1 MSQKF
6 VNTFSRVQ
14 KQSIWKII
22 ITNHQILWISALAKR
37 PRMGSWP
44 RFEQK
49 CFIELINNEKIRFL
63 RDFFEQILFFPNTD
77 YKKKVCFFWKNCGKF
92 LHHKY
97 IAFHHSIFFWNPS
110 NLMISQR
117 GNPMIFR
124 QNQCFSLW
132 ASFLFQSKQTG
143 HLQAHSLFVG
153 SNEGGS
159 FFPFNRY
166 TSWSFAGIWCANRVK
181 VRSVIFKLASRTLR
195 ITCLMCVG
203 FGSL

>member
-63 RDFFEQILFFPNTD
+63 RDFLSKFSFSRIQIPKKKLFF
-77 YKKKVCFFWKNCGKF
+77 FFWKNCEKF
-92 LHHKY
+92 LHHRY
-97 IAFHHSIFFWNPS
+97 IAFHHSIFSWNTS

-117 GNPMIFR
+117 GNPMIFL
-124 QNQCFSLW
+124 QIW
-132 ASFLFQSKQTG
+132 WFLTHHG
-143 HLQAHSLFVG
+143 
-153 SNEGGS
+153 
-159 FFPFNRY
+159 
-166 TSWSFAGIWCANRVK
+166 
-181 VRSVIFKLASRTLR
+181 
-195 ITCLMCVG
+195 
-203 FGSL
+203 